1 MHDERGHI
9 AKKDEEEEE
18 EEEEGGRDGAW
29 WRSRAERAR
38 DLLSIGEENS
48 ANFRGMVLL
57 KRGEGG
63 GGGGGVCSSW
73 KFHRRG
79 ALPSPRKERKAAIVP
94 EATRKKTAMTTP
106 LKVTANWKSTSAS

>member
-48 ANFRGMVLL
+48 ANFRGTVLL

-63 GGGGGVCSSW
+63 GGGGGVFMEISSA
-73 KFHRRG
+73 RRVAVAEEG
-79 ALPSPRKERKAAIVP
+79 AESGHCPRSDEEKDSDDD
-94 EATRKKTAMTTP
+94 AT
-106 LKVTANWKSTSAS
+106 KSHG